1 MKVMAIIQL
10 TFRESLAK
18 KTFMAFFAISTLVC
32 LLFIFAL
39 NLDIVNGAQSS
50 ISLFGNK
57 AEELVDVREVIT
69 VIEGAVAVLLFTG
82 GIFMSLFAT
91 SNLIPTLLR
100 PGFIDLFIS
109 KPVSRIQILSGR
121 ILGSVSIVAFN
132 IFYLILF
139 SWIIMSVKTGVWN
152 WGFLLAGIMIVLT
165 FIILFSLMTFLG
177 LLTGSGPFSLMITYL
192 ILFFSPLLIERN
204 QIYAL
209 LTSKY
214 YGYLVDGLYYF
225 LPKTT
230 ELGNITQ
237 QLVRGITV
245 SSWLP
250 LWSSLL
256 FAAFMI
262 IISISIFLKK
272 NF

>member
-1 MKVMAIIQL
+1 MKMMPIIQL

-18 KTFMAFFAISTLVC
+18 KTFIAFFAISTLVC

-39 NLDIVNGAQSS
+39 NLDIVDGAKSS
-50 ISLFGNK
+50 ISLFGI
-57 AEELVDVREVIT
+57 ESTQQVEISEVIT

-91 SNLIPTLLR
+91 SNLIPTLLH

-109 KPVSRIQILSGR
+109 KPVSRLEILCGR
-121 ILGSVSIVAFN
+121 ILGSITIVAFN
-132 IFYLILF
+132 VFYLILF
-139 SWIIMSVKTGVWN
+139 TWIIISLKTGLWN

-165 FIILFSLMTFLG
+165 FLILFSLMTFLG
-177 LLTGSGPFSLMITYL
+177 IITGSGPFSLMITYL

-209 LTSKY
+209 LSSKF
-214 YGYLVDGLYYF
+214 YGTLIDGLYYF

-237 QLVRGITV
+237 RLVRGIPV
-245 SSWLP
+245 GSWMP
-250 LWSSLL
+250 AWSSVL
-256 FAAFMI
+256 FAVFMI
-262 IISISIFLKK
+262 VISIFIFSKK
-272 NF
+272 DF